1 MTEYSIPIRWE
12 SYQRIKVQASNL
24 NEACVLA
31 LKQFLNI
38 PDENYIDDSFLI
50 DEIILE
56 DYKEEAENYNEE
68 EIYKKLWE

>member
-1 MTEYSIPIRWE
+1 MPEYQIPIRWE

-31 LKQFLNI
+31 LKQFLAI

-56 DYKEEAENYNEE
+56 DYPEEADNYNED

>member
-24 NEACVLA
+24 NEACILA
-31 LKQFLNI
+31 LKEFLSI
-38 PDENYIDDSFLI
+38 PDDNYIDDSFLI
-50 DEIILE
+50 DEMILE
-56 DYKEEAENYNEE
+56 DYPNEAESYNEE

>member
-1 MTEYSIPIRWE
+1 MKEYSVPIRWE

-24 NEACVLA
+24 NEACILA
-31 LKQFLNI
+31 LKEFLSI
-38 PDENYIDDSFLI
+38 SDDNYIDDSFLI

-56 DYKEEAENYNEE
+56 DYPNEVESYNEE